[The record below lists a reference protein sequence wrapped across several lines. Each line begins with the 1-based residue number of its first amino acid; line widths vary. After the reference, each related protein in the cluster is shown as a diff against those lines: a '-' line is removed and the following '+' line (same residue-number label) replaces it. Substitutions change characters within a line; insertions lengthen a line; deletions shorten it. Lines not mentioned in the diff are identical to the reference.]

1 MEFDDNV
8 KQDVARLQE
17 LDKALEENI
26 KMLGKEDPMVLSL
39 KARVDAARAAQWSAK
54 PIGQRLQRSQRKVD
68 GLARA
73 IEREREARAE
83 LERQRADIVQKVE
96 AADEKIEQ
104 LLQDQERARQELGE
118 LLDKA
123 KAEKGCSSSEHQP
136 KPSDG
141 DEAIACLAKLQSL
154 FGARVCTEEMRVSA
168 EQLLMGIKSFMRQL
182 PEDPVA
188 APGAATGA
196 VAPPHPPPPCDIT
209 NAPTAG
215 SAAAGPAEQQQ
226 QHLQQPQPQQPQQQ
240 LQTQQATP
248 VLPQGA
254 QSGAADCGQVPHF
267 TIDDA
272 ESDAEDADMV
282 QRDDETAE
290 AFCTRMR
297 ERKAKRAAAKLAKK
311 AASAPRKPGST
322 SATSA
327 AGSSSSSVIG
337 KSKGQSAPPH
347 LAAAQP
353 RPPCRVPHWS
363 HRRFACNG

>member
-1 MEFDDNV
+1 MEIDDSV
-8 KQDVARLQE
+8 KEDVARLQE

-83 LERQRADIVQKVE
+83 LEKQKAEVVQKIE
-96 AADEKIEQ
+96 AADEKIEH

-154 FGARVCTEEMRVSA
+154 CGARVCTEELRVSA
-168 EQLLMGIKSFMRQL
+168 EQLFTGIKSFMRQL

-188 APGAATGA
+188 APGATPGTA
-196 VAPPHPPPPCDIT
+196 APPQPPPLGDNS
-209 NAPTAG
+209 NA
-215 SAAAGPAEQQQ
+215 AAAGAAAAGTAEQQQ
-226 QHLQQPQPQQPQQQ
+226 QHLQQQQPPQPQQQPQ
-240 LQTQQATP
+240 LQQAAPEQSQET
-248 VLPQGA
+248 L
-254 QSGAADCGQVPHF
+254 SGAAGSGQVPHF

-297 ERKAKRAAAKLAKK
+297 ERKAKRAAARQAKK
-311 AASAPRKPGST
+311 GATAPRKPGST
-322 SATSA
+322 SAASA
-327 AGSSSSSVIG
+327 AGSSSVIG
-337 KSKGQSAPPH
+337 KSKGQ
-347 LAAAQP
+347 
-353 RPPCRVPHWS
+353 
-363 HRRFACNG
+363 